1 MDFLKSAVASAIS
14 KGPPFPYSFG
24 ERVDVDNSIWAL
36 HNGTKREDSSDCSI
50 FSFDVNANR
59 SRLPL
64 AKNALRKL
72 RTLRHPGVVRVLD
85 TVETDSYIYIATER
99 VTPLAWNVKR
109 KALNVETI
117 KWGLHTVAKTLKF
130 INEDASSV
138 HGNLRVSSIFA
149 TESGE
154 WKLAGFEVLS
164 SLKEDDPVIYRFG
177 GLLPDSSR
185 YASPEIVKGGWDV
198 LKEQSIPVTDAYLFG
213 ILIYEAFNGGGFIS
227 ADQLASTK
235 SIPQSVLQ
243 SYKRLIQPNPKTR
256 LSIAQFLA
264 QGIRKGGFFD
274 TPLIHVA
281 EFVENMGVKGETE
294 REEFLNLL
302 EETGDQFPEDFF
314 RMKVLPE
321 LLKAVE
327 YGGGGPKVFSVVLKI
342 GEKLTSEEWESK
354 IVPVVVRLFSIPD
367 RAIRVFL
374 LDNLPKMIEHIP
386 NRVVNDKIFPDM
398 MTGFSDLSPVV
409 REQSVKAVLV
419 IINKLSDR
427 TINGDLL
434 KYLAKTQNDEQP
446 GIRTNTTICLGKI
459 AKNLGPNTRQKV
471 LTAAFTRSLRD
482 SFVHARN
489 AALLALSA
497 TADVFDEN
505 DCAQKILPALCL
517 SLIDKEKII
526 RVQAQKTLEV
536 FLQRVKSLTENYPET
551 VLPPPLAD
559 GANSGAVTV
568 GPNIPRI
575 GTPQTDDSW
584 AGWAISSFTKNLSK
598 AVGELESTN
607 NTATSTLNGSSG
619 MGPRSPL
626 ESSIGK
632 LGVPTPTTPR
642 TTPPAPSSNLRKS
655 FTAPKMHKPSSF
667 LGEDDNEDNDPDA
680 WGDLEEEKY
689 FDAPATKP
697 PARKISENE
706 ELDFV
711 SLIQPKKKELPKGL
725 SKPATMTKTSVVTSP
740 KVPAKATVTKAPVT
754 KAPVTKAPVTKPV
767 IGSSTTV
774 KAATNSMA
782 KKPVIAPSKKSV
794 AANADEKDGWGN
806 DDGWDDGW

>member
-24 ERVDVDNSIWAL
+24 ERVDIDNSIWAL

-50 FSFDVNANR
+50 FSFDVNENR

-99 VTPLAWNVKR
+99 VTQLAWNVRR
-109 KALNVETI
+109 KVLNAETI

-164 SLKEDDPVIYRFG
+164 SLKEDDLAIYKFS

-185 YASPEIVKGGWDV
+185 YASPEIVKGGWDA
-198 LKEQSIPVTDAYLFG
+198 LKELSISVTDAYLFG
-213 ILIYEAFNGGGFIS
+213 ILIYEAFNGGSFIS
-227 ADQLASTK
+227 TDQLISAK
-235 SIPQSVLQ
+235 SIPQDIVQ
-243 SYKRLIQPNPKTR
+243 SYKRLIQPNPRTR

-264 QGIRKGGFFD
+264 QGVRKGGFFD
-274 TPLIHVA
+274 MPLIHVA
-281 EFVENMGVKGETE
+281 EFIENMGVKGETE

-302 EETGDQFPEDFF
+302 EKTGDQFPEDFF
-314 RMKVLPE
+314 KMKVLPE

-327 YGGGGPKVFSVVLKI
+327 YGGGGPKVFSAVLKI

-354 IVPVVVRLFSIPD
+354 IVPVVIRLFSIPD

-471 LTAAFTRSLRD
+471 LTAACTRSLRD
-482 SFVHARN
+482 PFVHARN

-497 TADVFDEN
+497 TADVYDEN
-505 DCAQKILPALCL
+505 NCAQKILPALCL

-526 RVQAQKTLEV
+526 RVQAQKTLDV
-536 FLQRVKSLTENYPET
+536 FLQRVKTLTESYPET
-551 VLPPPLAD
+551 VLPPPQAVD
-559 GANSGAVTV
+559 GATGVAAAVAA
-568 GPNIPRI
+568 NIPRI

-584 AGWAISSFTKNLSK
+584 AGWVISSFTKNLSK
-598 AVGELESTN
+598 AVGELETSN
-607 NTATSTLNGSSG
+607 NTGASTSNGSSG
-619 MGPRSPL
+619 MVPRLLSEP
-626 ESSIGK
+626 SIGK
-632 LGVPTPTTPR
+632 LGLSVSTTPR
-642 TTPPAPSSNLRKS
+642 ATSTAPSSIVRKS
-655 FTAPKMHKPSSF
+655 FTAPVVHKPSSF
-667 LGEDDNEDNDPDA
+667 LGDDDNEDNDPDA
-680 WGDLEEEKY
+680 WGDLEDENF

-697 PARKISENE
+697 LAGKVSENE
-706 ELDFV
+706 ELDFA

-725 SKPATMTKTSVVTSP
+725 SKPATTTKASVVISP
-740 KVPAKATVTKAPVT
+740 KVSAKAPIA
-754 KAPVTKAPVTKPV
+754 KPV
-767 IGSSTTV
+767 IDSSATV
-774 KAATNSMA
+774 KKTATTTANSMA
-782 KKPVIAPSKKSV
+782 KKSVTTASKKPV
-794 AANADEKDGWGN
+794 ATKTVEKDGWSN
-806 DDGWDDGW
+806 DDGWGDGW